1 VTAPFQRGSGVRFG
15 QFEFDLADEK
25 LFKRGVPVRLENQ
38 PFQILAALLEH
49 PGQVV
54 TREQLCSSLW
64 PNGTHVD
71 FDESLNTAVRKLR
84 AALGDSAENPIFVET
99 LPRRGYRF
107 IAPVHPDAVKLLETA
122 TPVDV
127 NRSTVL
133 VERRLAPIILTS
145 PSSAPK
151 PRGAW
156 LMALGFLVVGICWLG
171 YRLAYPP
178 APRVTQITRL
188 TNSGHVDPWGGIASD
203 GSRLFFLERDGDHW
217 NNRQISAAGG
227 ESAPFNA
234 PFKNTK
240 TFSVSPDQ
248 SEILLVPFISR
259 DSNRPLWSMPLVG
272 GAPRPL
278 GDIVVD
284 GAAYSP
290 DGTKIA
296 FTNPSGVY
304 MANRDGS
311 EVRQVAGFHAWAI
324 DWSPNGRT
332 LRFAANAPTPGPHLW
347 QVSSA
352 GRDLHPFLPGWNAFD
367 GHWTSNGSYY
377 IFSAIKDD
385 RQALWAVRESSWPPW
400 RQPVPVQLT
409 FPPVAY
415 ATPLPSRDGR
425 SIYAYGAIIG
435 GIDVVHFDPLT
446 HRFKPVLPGLS
457 VEEVTYSPDRQ
468 WMLYSN
474 GNQLWRS
481 RPDGSDRR
489 RLVEDP
495 SIPNIHGARWSPDSK
510 HILFENTEGGLRGA
524 IYLVSADGGRPQL
537 LLAPD
542 ASAFW
547 PDLSHDGKT
556 VLFASKQ
563 GVGATSEQGL
573 YLFDLEQRQP
583 TMIPGSGGLITGR
596 WSPDGHFLAAVSVD
610 QSAIQLLDLTT
621 HRWTQIARGAAISFP
636 VWSPD
641 SVLYFQDILAP
652 GEPVYRFQPGG
663 GAPQRAYSFEDILQA
678 GGIRCA
684 FWGFAPDG
692 SLLVQVNRGGGDIY
706 ALTVNLP

>member
-1 VTAPFQRGSGVRFG
+1 MTAPFQPGSGVRFG

-64 PNGTHVD
+64 PNGTYVD

-107 IAPVHPDAVKLLETA
+107 IAPVHADAVVLPETVP
-122 TPVDV
+122 PVDA
-127 NRSTVL
+127 NRSTIL
-133 VERRLAPIILTS
+133 VERGRAPILLTS
-145 PSSAPK
+145 PSSAP
-151 PRGAW
+151 RSRVAW
-156 LMALGFLVVGICWLG
+156 LIVFGFLVVGICWLG
-171 YRLAYPP
+171 YRLALPP
-178 APRVTQITRL
+178 PPRVTQITRL
-188 TNSGHVDPWGGIASD
+188 TNSGRVDPWGGIASD

-217 NNRQISAAGG
+217 NNRQLSAAGG
-227 ESAPFNA
+227 ESAPFSA

-248 SEILLVPFISR
+248 SEILLIPFISR

-272 GAPRPL
+272 GAPRPV
-278 GDIVVD
+278 GDILVD
-284 GAAYSP
+284 GVAYSP
-290 DGTKIA
+290 DGTKVA
-296 FTNPSGVY
+296 FTNTSGVY
-304 MANRDGS
+304 IANRDGS
-311 EVRQVAGFHAWAI
+311 HVRQLAGFQAWAI
-324 DWSPNGRT
+324 DWSPNGRN
-332 LRFAANAPTPGPHLW
+332 LRFAANIPASGPHLW
-347 QVSSA
+347 QVNSS
-352 GRDLHPFLPGWNAFD
+352 GRDLRPFLPRWNAFD

-377 IFSAIKDD
+377 IFSAFKDD
-385 RQALWAVRESSWPPW
+385 RQALWAVRESSWPSW

-409 FPPVAY
+409 FPPVLY

-425 SIYAYGAIIG
+425 SIYAVGLIIG
-435 GIDVVHFDPLT
+435 GIDVVHFDLLT

-495 SIPNIHGARWSPDSK
+495 DIPHIHGARWSPDSK
-510 HILFENTEGGLRGA
+510 HILFENNQGGLEGT

-537 LLAPD
+537 LLAPN

-556 VLFASKQ
+556 VLFTSKQ
-563 GVGATSEQGL
+563 GVGATSQQGL
-573 YLFDLEQRQP
+573 YIFDLEQRQP
-583 TMIPGSGGLITGR
+583 TMIPGSGGLINGR
-596 WSPDGHFLAAVSVD
+596 WSPDGHFVVATSVD

-621 HRWTQIARGAAISFP
+621 HRWTQIARGAALSTP
-636 VWSPD
+636 VWSAD

-652 GEPVYRFQPGG
+652 GEPVFRFQPGG
-663 GAPQRAYSFEDILQA
+663 GPPQRAYSFEDILQTGA
-678 GGIRCA
+678 MRCA

-692 SLLVQVNRGGGDIY
+692 SLLVQVNRGGADIY